1 MKFKKVLSLMLA
13 LLMLLPMVVSCNDSG
28 DGGTSNTGTVQSGE
42 EGDGLYD
49 ANGYLK
55 DKLPELD
62 FEEYDFKILTWESGY
77 GGDFYVAEDTGNT
90 VEDSVYRRNSVVE
103 NRLNVSL
110 SATFIEGGNTH
121 QDTFLSKVSNA
132 VMAGGSCEYDLIGSY
147 SMSAGTLA
155 MQGLCA
161 NVKDYDYLDLE
172 KPWWPEGI
180 IEGCTFGDNLYFVT
194 GDLANSLIYNLY
206 FLVVNRDM
214 VDAFE
219 LEDPRKMVFDG
230 TWTLDAMIEMTEDT
244 YQDTDGEPGHTKG
257 DRYGWGT
264 HSSVHYDSF
273 LPAMGLRAS
282 AEDEDGVLRLT
293 DDFMGQKCHDLLVKI
308 NTWMHGDDCLLE
320 SAAMGSFAAGN
331 LMFATYAAT
340 DVIRVLKDSSV
351 KYGILPF
358 PKYDEQQEKYY
369 CNVSFQHSL
378 LSIPLTA
385 YDGNISNAVLEC
397 MGSEAYRSSA
407 PFVFENM
414 LKSRFVSDEL
424 DGKVYDLLKANVYV
438 DATRL
443 FSSNFTFSQGAVGLF
458 RYALQYNRVDW
469 MSKMEMYAPT
479 INQIL
484 TQIKTQ
490 MVG

>member
-1 MKFKKVLSLMLA
+1 MKFRKLLSLMLA
-13 LLMLLPMVVSCNDSG
+13 LLMLLPMAVSCGDGDGDQSSDVGTEQSG
-28 DGGTSNTGTVQSGE
+28 D
-42 EGDGLYD
+42 DGNSLYD

-55 DKLPELD
+55 DNLPDLD
-62 FEEYDFKILTWESGY
+62 FEGYDFKILTWESGY

-90 VEDSVYRRNSVVE
+90 VEDSVYRRNAVVE
-103 NRLNVSL
+103 NRLNVNL
-110 SATFIEGGNTH
+110 SATFIEGGNTN
-121 QDTFLSKVSNA
+121 QEAFVSKVSNA
-132 VMAGGSCEYDLIGSY
+132 IMAGGSCEYDLIGSY

-161 NVKDYDYLDLE
+161 NIKDYDYLDLE
-172 KPWWPEGI
+172 KPWWPQGI
-180 IEGCTFGDNLYFVT
+180 IEGCTYGDNLYFIT

-214 VDAFE
+214 VDSLD
-219 LEDPRKMVFDG
+219 LEDPREMVFDG
-230 TWTLDAMIEMTEDT
+230 TWTLDTMMEMTVDT
-244 YQDTDGEPGHTKG
+244 YRDDDGVQGPSVG
-257 DRYGWGT
+257 DKYGWGT
-264 HSSVHYDSF
+264 HANVHFDSF
-273 LPAMGLRAS
+273 LPAAGIRAS
-282 AEDEDGVLRLT
+282 AEDKDGVLRLT
-293 DDFMGQKCHDLLVKI
+293 DDFMGQKCHDMLVKI
-308 NTWMHGDDCLLE
+308 NGWLHGEDCLIAGE
-320 SAAMGSFAAGN
+320 AMESFASGN
-331 LMFATYAAT
+331 IMFATYAAT

-358 PKYDEQQEKYY
+358 PKYDTQQENYY
-369 CNVSFQHSL
+369 CNVSFQHTL
-378 LSIPLTA
+378 LSIPLTVN
-385 YDGNISNAVLEC
+385 DGDITNAVLEC

-407 PFVFENM
+407 PFVYENM

-458 RYALQYNRVDW
+458 RYALTYNRNDW

-490 MVG
+490 MTG